1 MAVMGI
7 AGEMAI
13 KDCHGPGTF
22 QVRFLDAL
30 YLLREAD
37 IYSRLQMEQE

>member
-1 MAVMGI
+1 MGI

-13 KDCHGPGTF
+13 KDCHGPGAF
-22 QVRFLDAL
+22 QGRFLDAL